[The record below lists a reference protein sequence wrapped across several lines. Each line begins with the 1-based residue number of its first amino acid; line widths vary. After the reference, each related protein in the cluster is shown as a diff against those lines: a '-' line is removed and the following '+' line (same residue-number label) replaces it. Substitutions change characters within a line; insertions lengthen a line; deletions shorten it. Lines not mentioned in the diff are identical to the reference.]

1 MAPSN
6 ADTGFLRNF
15 LRLLH
20 TVRHLTARQ
29 LWFQLH
35 RRLVRRRIVTE
46 VKGPTSGTPL
56 RLAPTPEKPTSHLGG
71 GCFRFLNCEVDLGLP
86 IDWRAGRCPLLWQY
100 NLHYFDFLQ
109 QPSMSVDSGLVLIRD
124 WIERHLPAARA
135 IGWQPYP
142 ISLRV
147 VNWLKFIS
155 RESTFP
161 SDVAQS
167 LSLQGINL
175 ERQVEYHI
183 LGNHLF
189 ANGKALWFLGVA
201 LGRPRWIDIGK
212 GIVLS
217 QLPEQFLPDG
227 GHFELSPMYHSL
239 AVEDLLD
246 LMNLCRSQNDI
257 DSNLLLRE
265 TTERAL
271 GWMEGLMDASAH
283 FSLLN
288 DAAYGIAPTY
298 QQLLEYAERCSVKP
312 LRHSFGTRMDGGWNS
327 RNFSGYRVIRND
339 DFRVL
344 FDTALLGPDYLP
356 GHAHCDM
363 LSILLEFRGEN
374 VLADTGVYEYA
385 ETANRNYS
393 RSTAAHN
400 TVSLDGLEQADI
412 WKSFRMGKRGHPNE
426 VRETSCEIS
435 CEHDGFSKQRRGLK
449 HKRTLRLLANG
460 IEVFDEVSGPAA
472 HRFQAYFHFEPG
484 LRLQEIRPN
493 EFLTTNG
500 LVCSVSGGAA
510 TRTSTEYYP
519 EFGLIQTREC
529 LVVSGTFRFNH
540 RFRFR
545 CTSSS

>member
-1 MAPSN
+1 MAPGN
-6 ADTGFLRNF
+6 AGTRFLTKF
-15 LRLLH
+15 LRLFH
-20 TVRHLTARQ
+20 TARYLTTRQ
-29 LWFQLH
+29 LWFQLR
-35 RRLVRRRIVTE
+35 RRLLRRRIVTE
-46 VKGPTSGTPL
+46 VKVATSAAPL

-71 GCFRFLNCEVDLGLP
+71 GRFRFLNCEVDLGLP

-109 QPSMSVDSGLVLIRD
+109 QPSLSVDSGLGLMRE
-124 WIERHLPAARA
+124 WIERHLPTKRSV
-135 IGWQPYP
+135 GWKPYP
-142 ISLRV
+142 TSIRV

-155 RESTFP
+155 RGSNCP

-167 LSLQGINL
+167 LSLQGTNL
-175 ERQVEYHI
+175 ERQIEYHI

-189 ANGKALWFLGVA
+189 ANGKALWFLGVT
-201 LGRPRWIDIGK
+201 LERPRWIEIGK
-212 GIVLS
+212 DIVLS

-227 GHFELSPMYHSL
+227 GHFELSPMYHCL

-246 LMNLCRSQNDI
+246 LINLSRSQNDT

-265 TTERAL
+265 TAERAL
-271 GWMEGLMDASAH
+271 GWMEGLIDASSR
-283 FSLLN
+283 FPLLN
-288 DAAYGIAPTY
+288 DAAYGIAPAY
-298 QQLLEYAERCSVKP
+298 RQLLEYAERCTAKP
-312 LRHSFGTRMDGGWNS
+312 LSHSFSTRMDGGWNS

-339 DFRVL
+339 DFRII

-363 LSILLEFRGEN
+363 LSILLEFRGES

-385 ETANRNYS
+385 ETADRTYS

-412 WKSFRMGKRGHPNE
+412 WKSFRVGKRGHPSE
-426 VRETSCEIS
+426 VRETSCETS
-435 CEHDGFSKQRRGLK
+435 CEHDGFSMQRRGLR
-449 HKRTLRLLANG
+449 HRRTLRLLANG

-484 LRLQEIRPN
+484 LSLQEIRPN
-493 EFLTTNG
+493 EFLATNG

-510 TRTSTEYYP
+510 TRTTTAYYP
-519 EFGLIQTREC
+519 EFGLIQAREC
-529 LVVSGTFRFNH
+529 LVVSGTFKFNH
-540 RFRFR
+540 TFRFR